1 MGSKNISSIR
11 VGVFALVGILLV
23 AYLTLRVSDLKF
35 SPGGTYAVYLE
46 MNSAEGI
53 DSKTP
58 VQVAGIQVGIVDE
71 ISLTSGNLAR
81 LKLKIRKG
89 VLLPSD
95 VSAEVR
101 VKGVL
106 GDAYLE
112 LLPGKSGQNLTAG
125 DTIRKV
131 GPAADFNEL
140 TRNLNEVALNLK
152 DISVS
157 IKGYVSSDNSVF
169 GRIMT
174 NMDKLTSNL
183 ATFAGN
189 NRENM
194 DAIVWNLKELTRGLN
209 GIVREDADEINRALS
224 RIDSITAKIDQGKG
238 TLGRLVNDPSTV
250 EKLNEGLD
258 TINDTV
264 GSVNRLKFEFGY
276 HLEYLG
282 GTNDYKN
289 YAHLNIWP
297 RPDKGFLFEF
307 ISDPNP
313 PPVRTTTTSVVTTGG
328 ISNTVVT
335 NTDQIQRNKFR
346 ISAEF
351 AKKFY
356 DFTLRGGIIESTGGI
371 GVDYNRGPF
380 GIQFE
385 AFDFADQQR
394 PHLKAMGTMNV
405 TKSIYLLG
413 GVDDFI
419 AKGQTPDWFF
429 GAGLRFVDD
438 DIKSLFGAFSMAR

>member
-1 MGSKNISSIR
+1 MLQTNTTSIK
-11 VGVFALVGILLV
+11 VGFFALVAFVLLT
-23 AYLTLRVSDLKF
+23 YLTLRVSDLKF
-35 SPGGTYAVYLE
+35 SPHGTYYIYVELP
-46 MNSAEGI
+46 SAEGI
-53 DSKTP
+53 DRKTP
-58 VQVAGIQVGIVDE
+58 VQVAGIQVGIVDD
-71 ISLTSGNLAR
+71 ISLTSSNVAR

-89 VLLPSD
+89 VMLPED
-95 VSAEVR
+95 VKAEVR

-112 LLPGKSGQNLTAG
+112 LLPGKSGETLSAG
-125 DTIRKV
+125 GMIHRV
-131 GPAADFNEL
+131 GPTVDINEL

-152 DISVS
+152 DISQSV
-157 IKGYVSSDNSVF
+157 KGYVSADNSVMS
-169 GRIMT
+169 RILT

-183 ATFAGN
+183 AAFAGH

-194 DAIVWNLKELTRGLN
+194 DAIVVNLKELTQGLKGVVHDN
-209 GIVREDADEINRALS
+209 SDQINHAISQL
-224 RIDSITAKIDQGKG
+224 DSITSKIDQGKG
-238 TLGRLVNDPSTV
+238 SLGKLINDPSTV

-258 TINDTV
+258 NVNEVV
-264 GSVNRLKFEFGY
+264 GGVNRLQFEFGY

-282 GTNDYKN
+282 GSNDFKN
-289 YAHLNIWP
+289 YASLAIKP
-297 RPDKGFLFEF
+297 RPDKYFLFEF

-313 PPVRTTTTSVVTTGG
+313 PPVRSATTSTVTTGG
-328 ISNTVVT
+328 VTNTVTT

-346 ISAEF
+346 FSAEL

-371 GVDYNRGPF
+371 GVDYNKGPL

-394 PHLKAMGTMNV
+394 PHLKAMGTLNV
-405 TKSIYLLG
+405 TKTFYVLG

-419 AKGQTPDWFF
+419 AKGRTPDWFF
-429 GAGLRFVDD
+429 GAGIHFLDE
-438 DIKSLFGAFSMAR
+438 DIKSLFGAFSFGK